1 MLLALSELRW
11 VGGHQVKHDGR
22 KDLMRK
28 IQTAQEELI
37 KADDA
42 KRKDL
47 KKYIHDL
54 KKELRMY
61 DRYNTGARLRKG

>member
-1 MLLALSELRW
+1 M
-11 VGGHQVKHDGR
+11 KHDGR

-28 IQTAQEELI
+28 IKDAQEELI
-37 KADDA
+37 KADEA

-47 KKYIHDL
+47 KKYIHGL

>member
-1 MLLALSELRW
+1 MLLALSQLCG
-11 VGGHQVKHDGR
+11 VGGYQVKHDGR

-28 IQTAQEELI
+28 IQIAQEELI

-54 KKELRMY
+54 RKELRMY

>member
-1 MLLALSELRW
+1 M
-11 VGGHQVKHDGR
+11 KHDGR

-28 IQTAQEELI
+28 IKVAQEELI

>member
-1 MLLALSELRW
+1 M
-11 VGGHQVKHDGR
+11 KHDGR

-28 IQTAQEELI
+28 IQTTQEELI
-37 KADDA
+37 KADDD
-42 KRKDL
+42 KRKNL

>member
-1 MLLALSELRW
+1 M
-11 VGGHQVKHDGR
+11 KHDGR

-37 KADDA
+37 KADEV
-42 KRKDL
+42 KHKDL

-54 KKELRMY
+54 KKQLRMY

>member
-1 MLLALSELRW
+1 M
-11 VGGHQVKHDGR
+11 KHDGR

-28 IQTAQEELI
+28 IQTAQEKLI
-37 KADDA
+37 KSDDA

>member
-1 MLLALSELRW
+1 M
-11 VGGHQVKHDGR
+11 KHDGR

-28 IQTAQEELI
+28 IQVAQEELI
-37 KADDA
+37 KADDT